1 MSYASYAKKLMG
13 KSLAALFFIVSVSLT
28 LLAGM
33 EFIMAVGSVHDK
45 ELINNIIKA
54 INTAF
59 IALATFELGVGI
71 DKEYGVPGNS
81 DHIYPAMRR
90 MVARFVSV
98 TCIALVLE
106 ALILVIKYSQLEMAG
121 NLPYPVAVMI
131 GASAL
136 LISLGVFMHFT
147 RLDASVA
154 SVAET
159 AVAGEPEDDD
169 GFAGDRPLFPAQALA
184 KN

>member
-13 KSLAALFFIVSVSLT
+13 KSLAAMFFIISAALT
-28 LLAGM
+28 LLAGV
-33 EFIMAVGSVHDK
+33 EFIMAVGSGHE

-81 DHIYPAMRR
+81 DHIYPAVRR

-121 NLPYPVAVMI
+121 NLPYPVAVMV

-159 AVAGEPEDDD
+159 AVAGETAGDD

>member
-1 MSYASYAKKLMG
+1 MGYAKKLLG
-13 KSLAALFFIVSVSLT
+13 KTLSAMFFIIAVSLA
-28 LLAGM
+28 LLAGLD
-33 EFIMAVGSVHDK
+33 FVQAIGTAHDK
-45 ELINNIIKA
+45 ELINGIVKA

-71 DKEYGVPGNS
+71 DKEYSVSESG
-81 DHIYPAMRR
+81 DRIYPAMRR

-121 NLPYPVAVMI
+121 NLPYPVAVMV

-136 LISLGVFMHFT
+136 LIALGVFMHLT
-147 RLDASVA
+147 RLDASVQ
-154 SVAET
+154 SVPDAVT
-159 AVAGEPEDDD
+159 ADAAGRGDVVAGD
-169 GFAGDRPLFPAQALA
+169 APLILAPATLKKQ
-184 KN
+184 